1 MAPAQKYDAG
11 EVLAD
16 PCPGQRET
24 PLTTQGMSAGP
35 PLLGGDRVEVQGSGS
50 TVAHLMALDLPAER
64 KNLPIWT
71 KGAVAVNDSTAI
83 ALGRQGELLAMWGAR
98 GAAWVPGEVLGRV
111 RTQGAPASP
120 AQPGPAVLSFP
131 DPIPC
136 RGRAASA
143 GFPSPRASYDLA
155 WTPASLSHPA
165 VRRPCHG
172 LHTLPSRPFPPASK
186 PHWERSRP
194 FLALPSSSQHTDH
207 TGPVQCH
214 ARLNTLTPAPEL
226 TVLSQIPERGCQ
238 MQPLLKALGTVSPH
252 PPLTTPRARGI
263 RPRLCSQ
270 CRSGPPNP
278 SPRFISPRDRSNS
291 AP

>member
-1 MAPAQKYDAG
+1 M
-11 EVLAD
+11 
-16 PCPGQRET
+16 
-24 PLTTQGMSAGP
+24 
-35 PLLGGDRVEVQGSGS
+35 EVQGSGS

-120 AQPGPAVLSFP
+120 APQSCLSP
-131 DPIPC
+131 T
-136 RGRAASA
+136 
-143 GFPSPRASYDLA
+143 PSPAEEGQLPLASVAQSFLRSCLD
-155 WTPASLSHPA
+155 PCQPVPPCPPA

-226 TVLSQIPERGCQ
+226 TVLSQTPERGCQ
-238 MQPLLKALGTVSPH
+238 MQPLLKALGMVSPH
-252 PPLTTPRARGI
+252 PPLTTPRARGV

-278 SPRFISPRDRSNS
+278 SPHFISPRDRSNS